1 MSVSGYNSKQ
11 LKEQIHILLYLL
23 DEHEEEIW
31 PQFQPAPDTQEQ
43 ALQAFREYFNP
54 RTNTI
59 FEQYKFNSQVQLYG
73 ESVGEF
79 VTALH
84 ALAESCD

>member
-1 MSVSGYNSKQ
+1 MSVSGYNSKPH
-11 LKEQIHILLYLL
+11 KEQIDILLYLL
-23 DEHEEEIW
+23 A
-31 PQFQPAPDTQEQ
+31 APERQEQ
-43 ALQAFREYFNP
+43 ALQASREYLNP

-59 FEQYKFNSQVQLYG
+59 FEWYKFNSRVQLHG

-84 ALAESCD
+84 TAESCD